1 MAAHRQQKSSQ
12 FASSRV
18 RRKAESTKRRLIAGG
33 LLVLIIVGIGYAFT
47 LRNTQQLP
55 GMSEPAPTIAE
66 QSEATPAPEQ
76 AVAEPPV
83 PDVTPQPAPEPE
95 TEPEQEPQQAI
106 EPEPEQDEEPKQE
119 TLSNIAYEDEY
130 VTEVAHDDGEEEP
143 LEEKPSPIDDNI
155 PDRNSDNGSMTT
167 MEEEGE
173 EIEIDV
179 DSRTLLFSSDPA
191 KNDANLADYLE
202 KISDTYKGVD
212 KDEDAAGSDEN
223 KVVK

>member
-1 MAAHRQQKSSQ
+1 MAEHRQQKSSQ

-55 GMSEPAPTIAE
+55 EMSEPAPTVTE

-76 AVAEPPV
+76 AVAEPQV
-83 PDVTPQPAPEPE
+83 PDVTPQPAPEPRA
-95 TEPEQEPQQAI
+95 EQEQAPQQAI

-119 TLSNIAYEDEY
+119 TLSNIVYEDEY